1 MSLFYMS
8 FRISALLAS
17 SVLSASIAYSQYR
30 FNDVPKGAVMGGV
43 AGPALVNVR
52 CAENQITDNAGAME
66 RIDWAD
72 RCGLVSKD
80 KWKNIYF
87 YNVDLVTFQVT
98 PRAKY
103 AYPIFVHDDSATNK
117 TYPLWVP
124 NHASCDIPPDVIWF
138 TVCEA
143 GCYAPDQKIAFTQK
157 NEPALLP
164 IQKAFETFVSE
175 LKSSPS
181 PKESDLR
188 VYSVMKGS
196 TLDSLTFGT
205 LPLKRIVASAKDENN
220 TLLTFRTESGGE
232 LKVTPEHPLISSFG
246 QFRKAQ
252 HFKVGD
258 SLVLQT
264 GQPDPITEII
274 ESSFFGKVYN
284 LEPRSS
290 DPTENIHVAQ
300 GFLAGSLAVQN
311 GELRDLSRVLQ
322 RLNTSS
328 NHLDLK

>member
-30 FNDVPKGAVMGGV
+30 FEGAPTGFLIGGV
-43 AGPALVNVR
+43 AGPGLLNVR
-52 CAENQITDNAGAME
+52 CTENQIADNAGAME

-72 RCGLVSKD
+72 RCGLVSKE
-80 KWKNIYF
+80 KWSRLYFNNIDY
-87 YNVDLVTFQVT
+87 LTGIPT

-103 AYPIFVHDDSATNK
+103 AYPIFVHDESATNK

-124 NHASCDIPPDVIWF
+124 NHASCDVPSDILFF
-138 TVCEA
+138 TICEA

-157 NEPALLP
+157 NKPALLP
-164 IQKAFETFVSE
+164 IQKAFETFGSE

-220 TLLTFRTESGGE
+220 TILTFRTESGGE
-232 LKVTPEHPLISSFG
+232 LKVTPEHPLISSLG

-264 GQPDPITEII
+264 GQLDPITEIL